1 MADPCE
7 RRAELEQALDL
18 AASEARAFLAELDRD
33 PVQPSGSERAVTKLG
48 GALPEEGAGAL
59 AAVSDLARLGGETA
73 TRSSGPRFFHF
84 VIGGTTP
91 AALAADWL
99 TSAFDQNAGAWAASP
114 LASRLESICID
125 WLRDLFEL
133 PPEFGGVLV
142 TGGTMAN
149 FTCLAVARDW
159 CGERRGQRIAGA
171 GLASTPQIPVFSS
184 GYIHASATKSLAM
197 LGIGAANVRKLTRDA
212 AGRLD
217 LEALERCLAELEG
230 GPAIVVA
237 NAGEVNAGDFDP
249 IDEMADLAEAMAP
262 GSTSTGPSGC
272 SCGCRRGPPTWPPA
286 PSVPSPSPPTATS
299 G

>member
-1 MADPCE
+1 MADPGE

-33 PVQPSGSERAVTKLG
+33 PVQPSGSEQAVMKLG

-59 AAVSDLARLGGETA
+59 AAIGDLARLGGETA

-133 PPEFGGVLV
+133 PAEFGGVLV

-149 FTCLAVARDW
+149 FICLAVARDW

-171 GLASTPQIPVFSS
+171 GLASI
-184 GYIHASATKSLAM
+184 
-197 LGIGAANVRKLTRDA
+197 AADPGL
-212 AGRLD
+212 
-217 LEALERCLAELEG
+217 LERVHPRQRDRSRWRCS
-230 GPAIVVA
+230 
-237 NAGEVNAGDFDP
+237 
-249 IDEMADLAEAMAP
+249 
-262 GSTSTGPSGC
+262 GSA
-272 SCGCRRGPPTWPPA
+272 PPTCA
-286 PSVPSPSPPTATS
+286 S
-299 G
+299 